1 MRYTAYFL
9 HYLRRVVSL
18 WMARQFATIAIAQEQ
33 PRPMN
38 RMMDSEEWDD
48 WPCDG
53 QQQEH
58 PERQL
63 VWQILTS
70 QPKETNTITP

>member
-1 MRYTAYFL
+1 MRYHAYFL
-9 HYLRRVVSL
+9 HYLSRGVSFQ
-18 WMARQFATIAIAQEQ
+18 MARQFATIAIAQER
-33 PRPMN
+33 PRPLN

-48 WPCDG
+48 WPYDG

-58 PERQL
+58 SERQS

-70 QPKETNTITP
+70 QPSETNTRTP

>member
-1 MRYTAYFL
+1 MRYIAYVL
-9 HYLRRVVSL
+9 RYLSRGVSL
-18 WMARQFATIAIAQEQ
+18 PMARQFASLARAQEQ
-33 PRPMN
+33 PRPLN

-48 WPCDG
+48 WPYDG

-58 PERQL
+58 PQRQS

-70 QPKETNTITP
+70 

>member
-9 HYLRRVVSL
+9 RYLSRGVSVQ
-18 WMARQFATIAIAQEQ
+18 MARQFASLARAQER
-33 PRPMN
+33 PRPIN

-58 PERQL
+58 LERQS

-70 QPKETNTITP
+70 QPTKTNTRTP